1 MKKSPLIRFYTDN
14 KKDLSGLVVILHSSR
29 F

>member
-14 KKDLSGLVVILHSSR
+14 KKDLSGLFVILLVPKA
-29 F
+29 